1 MSLRESRIDT
11 ALVYDGGLLKVRRDL
26 VKLPDGKQAFR
37 EYIRHPGASVV
48 IAINAD
54 GNLLMVRQFRYPLD
68 RTFLELPAGKIDPG
82 ETPLECARRELRE
95 ETGYE
100 AGEFR
105 EIATVHPC
113 IGYSDERLVY
123 FIAENLVHAGKQT
136 DEEEFLENVEIS
148 LDEALGMVRRGE
160 ISDGKTVSGLFWA
173 EKILGSAW

>member
-1 MSLRESRIDT
+1 MSLRESRIDS
-11 ALVYDGGLLKVRRDL
+11 ALVYDGGLLKVRRDS
-26 VKLPDGKQAFR
+26 VKLPDGNLAFR
-37 EYIRHPGASVV
+37 EYIRHPGASVI
-48 IAINAD
+48 IAINPH

-100 AGEFR
+100 ASDFR

-123 FIAENLVHAGKQT
+123 FIAENLSHAGKQT

-148 LDEALGMVRRGE
+148 LGDALEMVRCGE

-173 EKILGSAW
+173 ERILSGSW